1 MYLIDAMLSEIKIVG
16 IFHWI
21 FSILVAFYAFL
32 FPKTMFDFI
41 YLFGCIMLLLFW
53 TMCNGECIITY
64 WIKSYQDINYL
75 AGMSTN
81 HAEDMILIP
90 ETDDIVL
97 LLLWLGQLVT
107 CTSIYMVFLRNGF
120 TKWLS
125 IPFISTYFLYRT
137 ISRFS
142 VDHHENHVFQHIQKV
157 TQGLTVGYLGTYIYL
172 LSQRQC

>member
-1 MYLIDAMLSEIKIVG
+1 MISEIKTIG

-21 FSILVAFYAFL
+21 FSILVAFYAFI
-32 FPKTMFDFI
+32 FPKTIFDFI
-41 YLFGCIMLLLFW
+41 YLFCCILLLLFW
-53 TMCNGECIITY
+53 TMCNGECMITY
-64 WIKSYQDINYL
+64 WIKSYQDINYQ

-90 ETDDIVL
+90 KTDDIVI

-107 CTSIYMVFLRNGF
+107 CTSIYMVFTRNGF
-120 TKWLS
+120 PKWLS
-125 IPFISTYFLYRT
+125 LSFITTYFLYRT

-142 VDHHENHVFQHIQKV
+142 IDHHENILFQNIQEITK
-157 TQGLTVGYLGTYIYL
+157 GLTVGCLGTYMYL